1 MIAQCPAC
9 AKRYRLPDDAVPPEG
24 RSVRCAACGHGW
36 TVLAEPTPP
45 VDREPGLPFGASP
58 SSPIQTAPDV
68 DPAFARASVTDEVPP
83 ATIGAYRQR
92 APDAHAN
99 AERGRRRWR
108 WIVPLL
114 LVVVALAGLAFVEF
128 APATT
133 FDPPRLGLPDPTTLG
148 LPTIDV
154 GTVALPALDLPRLRL
169 PTLNLPPLDLTR
181 IPFVGDRLDR
191 LVHPA
196 TTPPSPLTITVAGER
211 RHLGNGGAVLV
222 LAGKIVNPTDAA
234 HSVPPIEARLIDP
247 GGKVAYRWRIAPPVA
262 TLAAHHEV
270 PFDSTAA
277 NYPADAERLDLAF
290 AHQ

>member
-9 AKRYRLPDDAVPPEG
+9 GKRYRLPDDAVPPEG

-36 TVLAEPTPP
+36 TALPEPPAP
-45 VDREPGLPFGASP
+45 IDSEPGLPFPPPERRAVPSP
-58 SSPIQTAPDV
+58 LHPTVA
-68 DPAFARASVTDEVPP
+68 PAFPDRAAIIDEPPP

-92 APDAHAN
+92 TPADDADADP
-99 AERGRRRWR
+99 GPRRWR

-114 LVVVALAGLAFVEF
+114 LVFVALVALAVVKF

-133 FDPPRLGLPDPTTLG
+133 FNPPRLGLPDPATLG
-148 LPTIDV
+148 LPTIDP
-154 GTVALPALDLPRLRL
+154 GTIALPALPKLD
-169 PTLNLPPLDLTR
+169 LPPLDLTR
-181 IPFVGDRLDR
+181 IPLVGDRLDR

-196 TTPPSPLTITVAGER
+196 AAPPSPLTITVAGER
-211 RHLGNGGAVLV
+211 RHLANGGAVLV
-222 LAGKIVNPTDAA
+222 LAGKIVNPTDTA
-234 HSVPPIEARLIDP
+234 HVVLPIEARLIDP